1 MGRLENNMENE
12 RIQFLRDSLAARPDD
27 TFARYALALEL
38 VRGGQPDQAW
48 EHFRYLLE
56 HHPDYSASYYQA
68 GLLLAN
74 QGRTEEARQVLTK
87 GIEVTGRLG
96 QKHAH
101 GELMDALENLD

>member
-1 MGRLENNMENE
+1 MDNE
-12 RIQFLRDSLAARPDD
+12 RVQFLRNSIATKPDD

-38 VRGGQPDQAW
+38 VRGGQPEEAW

-68 GLLLAN
+68 GMLLAN
-74 QGRTEEARQVLTK
+74 QGRQEEARQVLNK

-101 GELMDALENLD
+101 DELMDALEALAH